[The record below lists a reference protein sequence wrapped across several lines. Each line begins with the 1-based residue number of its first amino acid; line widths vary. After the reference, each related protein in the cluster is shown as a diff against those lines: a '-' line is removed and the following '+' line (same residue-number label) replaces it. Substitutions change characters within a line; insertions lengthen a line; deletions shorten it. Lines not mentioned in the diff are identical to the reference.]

1 MRNKKENEQINEQ
14 SSDFDSSK
22 TSEGE
27 KEKQMDEEDQEVE
40 DLNKITNNEELS
52 KFKSKLF
59 ADLGLKKDEIDEIN
73 KSFEINE
80 EKLDENKETSEL
92 RDPMSNQIIDQIG
105 NTEIND
111 IFRSEAFENIIKSS
125 KDLFDFKKP
134 KVHFEVDV

>member
-59 ADLGLKKDEIDEIN
+59 ADLGLKKD
-73 KSFEINE
+73 
-80 EKLDENKETSEL
+80 
-92 RDPMSNQIIDQIG
+92 
-105 NTEIND
+105 
-111 IFRSEAFENIIKSS
+111 
-125 KDLFDFKKP
+125 
-134 KVHFEVDV
+134 